1 MVSDVLF
8 HPLEVAP
15 GGIFFG
21 RPELGHFV
29 LAFLVVPLMSARQVW
44 ADSTIYNTDTP
55 DADSRAG
62 FDLYFDSLVNP
73 PTACGRPANCACL
86 ATARRS
92 YFIGMS
98 WRR

>member
-1 MVSDVLF
+1 
-8 HPLEVAP
+8 
-15 GGIFFG
+15 
-21 RPELGHFV
+21 
-29 LAFLVVPLMSARQVW
+29 MSARQVW
-44 ADSTIYNTDTP
+44 ADSTIHYTDTP

-62 FDLYFDSLVNP
+62 FDLYIGYFDSLVNP
-73 PTACGRPANCACL
+73 ATACGRPANCACL